1 MTEREIQAIL
11 TLLSDDDKEVVRA
24 VRKKLADMSR
34 ETVVGIHA
42 AAGSHVRAQQE
53 ITQLLVRMND
63 PPLDKQF
70 EDLSLSPEIDLE
82 VGTFLIAKF
91 GYPEVQS
98 DPYVDLLDEMA
109 ADLSPHVSKNDHPIH
124 TIRELNAYLFD
135 EKGFKGG
142 AVRNPEN
149 SFINRVLDRRV
160 GIPITLSA
168 VYLFLS
174 RRLGLPISGVGM
186 PGHFSVKYSGADLEI
201 FVDPFNRGEVI
212 TRKECQEI
220 VTRFGNT
227 FDNSC
232 LEPTPN
238 RHILVRM
245 MNNLMLGYLS
255 KGEGGK
261 VNKLKNYVKIMDH
274 RP

>member
-11 TLLSDDDKEVVRA
+11 TLLSDEDQEVVRA
-24 VRKKLADMSR
+24 VRKKLADMNR

-42 AAGSHVRAQQE
+42 AAGSHIRAQQE
-53 ITQLLVRMND
+53 IAKLLDRMD
-63 PPLDKQF
+63 APSLDKQF

-82 VGTFLIAKF
+82 AGTFLIAKF
-91 GYPEVQS
+91 GYPEVLP

-142 AVRNPEN
+142 AVRSPEN

-174 RRLGLPISGVGM
+174 RRLGLPVAGIGM
-186 PGHFSVKYSGADLEI
+186 PGHFIVKYCHADLEF

-220 VTRFGNT
+220 VTRLGNT

-238 RHILVRM
+238 RDILVRM
-245 MNNLMLGYLS
+245 MNNLMIVYLS

-261 VNKLKNYVKIMDH
+261 VIELKNYIKILGD
-274 RP
+274 RR